1 MKRSK
6 SISYLAVVLG
16 IAILVFGAIFLRIT
30 RTREHEQASAPV
42 LAPWALHS
50 ALVEHKTV
58 TNGFLALATKKA
70 DSEVMITPQISGTI
84 TKMGPREGQPFQPGT
99 IMARID
105 DSQINDEIA
114 ALTANLNAAKEQESF
129 LKKELERQQTLL
141 TKGFSTREKTESAQT
156 SYLAA
161 KEKTL
166 SLSHQLSQLKT
177 QRSYTVIIA
186 DKSGTVA
193 ARLAE
198 PGNLAVP
205 GKPIYRLS
213 VSGITRFSVMVPQA
227 VLNQLQIGSTVEM
240 RADNKSTRTKITRIN
255 QTLDPLSMGSVNVD
269 LETAP
274 FGLPIGARLPV
285 RVITKETKNALYV
298 PITAIAWSADGK
310 SGYVVKVVERSGKPT
325 LHKVPITI
333 SQASSDGAAIK
344 GDVKPG
350 DRVIIAQ
357 QAVLLKLKTGDPVMI
372 TKGAVQ

>member
-1 MKRSK
+1 VKISK
-6 SISYLAVVLG
+6 NIKYLAVIVG
-16 IAILVFGAIFLRIT
+16 IAALVFGAIFLRIV
-30 RTREHEQASAPV
+30 RTQEHNQAVAPA
-42 LAPWALHS
+42 LAPWALYS
-50 ALVEHKTV
+50 ATVEQKTV
-58 TNGFLALATKKA
+58 TSSFLALATKKA

-99 IMARID
+99 VLARID
-105 DSQINDEIA
+105 ASQINDEIA
-114 ALTANLNAAKEQESF
+114 ALRANLNAAKEQESF

-141 TKGFSTREKTESAQT
+141 TKGFSTREKTEGAQT
-156 SYLAA
+156 AYLAA

-166 SLSHQLSQLKT
+166 SLGHQLSQLKT
-177 QRSYTVIIA
+177 QRGYTVISA

-213 VSGITRFSVMVPQA
+213 VAGITRFSVMVPQA
-227 VLNQLQIGSTVEM
+227 VLNQLQIGSRVEM
-240 RADNKSTRTKITRIN
+240 NAGNKKITAPITRIN

-274 FGLPIGARLPV
+274 FGLPIGARIPV
-285 RVITKETKNALYV
+285 RVITKETQNAFYV

-310 SGYVVKVVERSGKPT
+310 SGYVVKVVEVSGTST
-325 LHKVPITI
+325 LHKVPVTI

-344 GDVKPG
+344 GDIKPG

-372 TKGAVQ
+372 AKGAVQ

>member
-1 MKRSK
+1 VKRSK
-6 SISYLAVVLG
+6 SISYLAVVFG
-16 IAILVFGAIFLRIT
+16 VAILVFGAIFLRIT
-30 RTREHEQASAPV
+30 RTREHERAPAPA

-50 ALVEHKTV
+50 ASVEQKTV

-70 DSEVMITPQISGTI
+70 DSEVMITPQISGTL

-105 DSQINDEIA
+105 DSQINDQIA
-114 ALTANLNAAKEQESF
+114 ALKANLNAAKEQESF
-129 LKKELERQQTLL
+129 LKKELFRQQTLL
-141 TKGFSTREKTESAQT
+141 TKGFSTKEKTEGAQT
-156 SYLAA
+156 AYLAA

-166 SLSHQLSQLKT
+166 SLGHQLSQLKT
-177 QRSYTVIIA
+177 QRGYTVIIA

-213 VSGITRFSVMVPQA
+213 VAGITRFSVLVPQA
-227 VLNQLQIGSTVEM
+227 VLNHLKIGSMVEM
-240 RADNKSTRTKITRIN
+240 NAGNKKIIAPITRIN
-255 QTLDPLSMGSVNVD
+255 QTLDPLSMGSVNID

-274 FGLPIGARLPV
+274 FGLPIGARIPV
-285 RVITKETKNALYV
+285 RVITRQTQNALYV

-310 SGYVVKVVERSGKPT
+310 SGYVVKVIEESGKST
-325 LHKVPITI
+325 LQKVPVTI

-344 GDVKPG
+344 GAVAPD

-372 TKGAVQ
+372 ETGAVQ